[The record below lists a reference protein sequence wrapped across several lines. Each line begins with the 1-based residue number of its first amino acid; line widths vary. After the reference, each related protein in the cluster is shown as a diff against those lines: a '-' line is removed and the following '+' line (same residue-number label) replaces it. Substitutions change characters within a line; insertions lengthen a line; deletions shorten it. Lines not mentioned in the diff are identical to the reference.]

1 MTFLN
6 RRDAT
11 CCKNKVFYSL
21 QMFNEAIVIVVYSI
35 VVKGDLFVSSND
47 TDIQL
52 YIEKWEKRRPPSFDS
67 AHISPSVFQA
77 GGASIMSAK
86 IYLSLFYTSFRRKP
100 Y

>member
-1 MTFLN
+1 MIY
-6 RRDAT
+6 RRYDVSKPTDAT

-52 YIEKWEKRRPPSFDS
+52 YIEK
-67 AHISPSVFQA
+67 
-77 GGASIMSAK
+77 
-86 IYLSLFYTSFRRKP
+86 
-100 Y
+100 